1 MKGHVDNIG
10 RALVI
15 VLVRPSDAAA
25 IREIQVW
32 IDTGFNGD
40 LVLPQRQIDDLALPQ
55 PGTVKAI
62 LADGSEVALRTY
74 GCLIDWFGK
83 QRHLEVIANEG
94 EYPLLGVGLLLGH
107 DLRISYRSGKITIE

>member
-15 VLVRPSDAAA
+15 ALVRPSDAAA

-40 LVLPQRQIDDLALPQ
+40 LVLPQR
-55 PGTVKAI
+55 
-62 LADGSEVALRTY
+62 
-74 GCLIDWFGK
+74 
-83 QRHLEVIANEG
+83 
-94 EYPLLGVGLLLGH
+94 
-107 DLRISYRSGKITIE
+107 